1 MRVRIN
7 AVVSVIV
14 TMLILGTAS
23 LVASVSYNSSI
34 LAFIG
39 LGLVFWGAVLLYTKP
54 EEYTRKTLLEAALSP
69 SLITL
74 NEMILELG
82 YKGDAT
88 YLPPK
93 YFTSP
98 ETTRI
103 FVSKSKHAS
112 FPTPEQIQ
120 LYEDQP
126 LARTAQGL
134 LLTPPGFELS
144 KLLEKSLGKS
154 FIKTD
159 LESLR
164 QNLPK
169 IFIEDLE
176 IAENLELQA
185 ENDTS
190 KPQKGNTASLTPAK
204 NTTVHARITKPII
217 RNKVEESEETSQVTR
232 SILFPLCSAI
242 AIALTKATGKPVR
255 ITDTKSSEDGN
266 VIEANFEIVEE

>member
-1 MRVRIN
+1 MSL
-7 AVVSVIV
+7 VSSAIV
-14 TMLILGTAS
+14 TMLLLGTIS
-23 LVASVSYNSSI
+23 LVASISYNSST

-39 LGLVFWGAVLLYTKP
+39 LGLVFWGATLLYVKP
-54 EEYTRKTLLEAALSP
+54 EEYTRKTLLEATLSP

-74 NEMILELG
+74 NQMIQELG

-93 YFTSP
+93 YFTDP
-98 ETTRI
+98 ETTKI
-103 FVSKSKHAS
+103 YMPKQKSTIL
-112 FPTPEQIQ
+112 PTPEQIQ
-120 LYEDQP
+120 PYEDQP

-159 LESLR
+159 LESLQ

-176 IAENLELQA
+176 IAENLELQV
-185 ENDTS
+185 ESDTS
-190 KPQKGNTASLTPAK
+190 KLKKGNTASLTPVK

-217 RNKVEESEETSQVTR
+217 RNKLQESEETSQITS

-242 AIALTKATGKPVR
+242 AIAITKATGRPVR
-255 ITDTKSSEDGN
+255 ITDTKSSEDGH
-266 VIEANFEIVEE
+266 VIEASFEILEE